1 MLERMEQDGIIWYQS
16 PALRDLG
23 ARHAFSTRIGG
34 VSGGCFSSLNL
45 GNPLGADVQDSTENI
60 EQNYRLLAAAAG
72 LDGCE
77 LRRAHQVHGVHVIQV
92 SRHRCGDVQADAL
105 VTDDPA
111 CMVSVRTA
119 DCVPILLASEDGR
132 QVAAVHAGWRGIVA
146 NVVAAAA
153 LRMRDLGA
161 AAVGPCIGY
170 DAFEVGAEV
179 AEAFEHALGSRAPM
193 RRRADG
199 KWHVDLREAVR
210 RQLVAAGVDPR
221 RVDVSGQCTFTAQ
234 GEFFSHRR
242 DGPATGRMAALIAP
256 RP

>member
-1 MLERMEQDGIIWYQS
+1 MLKRMERNGVVWYES
-16 PALRDLG
+16 PSLRELG
-23 ARHAFSTRIGG
+23 VRHAFSTRLGG
-34 VSGGCFSSLNL
+34 VSEGCFSSLNL
-45 GNPLGADVQDSTENI
+45 GNPIGASVQDPSGNI
-60 EQNYRLLAAAAG
+60 EENLRRLATAAG
-72 LDGCE
+72 LDGRE
-77 LRRAHQVHGVHVIQV
+77 LRRAHQVHGAQVIEM
-92 SRHRCGDVQADAL
+92 SRRPCGDIRADAL
-105 VTDDPA
+105 VTEDPA

-132 QVAAVHAGWRGIVA
+132 QVAAVHAGWRGVVA

-179 AEAFEHALGSRAPM
+179 AEAFEQALGPRPPM
-193 RRRADG
+193 RRREDG

-221 RVDVSGQCTFTAQ
+221 RIDVSGHCTFAARE
-234 GEFFSHRR
+234 EFFSHRR
-242 DGPATGRMAALIAP
+242 DGLTTGRMAALIAP
-256 RP
+256 AP